1 MAKFLLSMSDL
12 RPVVALIGTVN
23 MVVVSKRFRA
33 STVGASKSGEIGLP
47 PLALKTHEEERRP
60 TCRADRTIIGQQR
73 IEKKVINST
82 HNRTFGGNGD
92 VSFRSTPWL
101 TADV

>member
-1 MAKFLLSMSDL
+1 
-12 RPVVALIGTVN
+12 
-23 MVVVSKRFRA
+23 MVVVGKRFRA

-60 TCRADRTIIGQQR
+60 TCRADRMIIGHQR
-73 IEKKVINST
+73 IKEKVINSA

-92 VSFRSTPWL
+92 ASLRSTLWL
-101 TADV
+101 TAQV